1 MTQNNPIQPTIRTR
15 FAPSPTG
22 YLHIGGARTALYSW
36 LYAKH
41 HAGINVLRI
50 EDTDLERSTPEAVT
64 AILEGLNWLGLNFD
78 EGPFYQTQRFDRY
91 KEVIAQMLQ
100 AGTAYY
106 CYCSKESLEAMRARA
121 EVNKEKPRYDGTWR
135 PEPNKILP
143 PIPED
148 VSPVVRFK
156 NPSMGVTVFDDLIHG
171 TISFDNTELDDLI
184 IARADGTPTYNF
196 CVVVDDMDMAITHV
210 VRGDDHINN
219 TPRQI
224 NILKALNVP
233 VPQYAHVA
241 MILGDDGEKLSKR
254 KQSVGV
260 MQFCDEGYLP
270 EAVLNYLVRLGWS
283 AGDKE
288 FFSIDEMIALFDL
301 KDVNKSASAFNTSK
315 LLWLNQ
321 HYMMALSPE
330 ELAMRLI
337 PYLNTINIDPTDMVY
352 LADAAVAHVARC
364 HTLVE
369 LAQMIAYLYEDF
381 TEYDIDSKVQHL
393 TSNSKPVLE
402 ALKKNIELCENWD
415 QETLNTLIKQT
426 TKTLNVK
433 MGQIGMPMRTAI
445 VGRASSPNLDIT
457 LYLVG
462 KERAIMR
469 LNRAIS
475 VC

>member
-1 MTQNNPIQPTIRTR
+1 MTQNSQTQPMIRTR

-41 HAGINVLRI
+41 NAGINVLRI
-50 EDTDLERSTPEAVT
+50 EDTDLERSTPEAVA
-64 AILEGLNWLGLNFD
+64 AIIEGLNWLGLTFD
-78 EGPFYQTQRFDRY
+78 EGPYYQTHRFDRY
-91 KEVIAQMLQ
+91 KEVIAGMLE

-106 CYCSKESLEAMRARA
+106 CYCSRDALEAMRARA
-121 EVNKEKPRYDGTWR
+121 EANKEKPRYDGTWR
-135 PEPNKILP
+135 PEAGKVLP
-143 PIPED
+143 PIPEGIL
-148 VSPVVRFK
+148 PVVRFK
-156 NPSMGVTVFDDLIHG
+156 NPVTGVTTFEDLIHG
-171 TISFDNTELDDLI
+171 TISFENTELDDLI

-260 MQFCDEGYLP
+260 MQFCDEGYFP

-288 FFSIDEMIALFDL
+288 LFSVDEMIALFDL

-321 HYMMALSPE
+321 QYMMGLSPE
-330 ELAMRLI
+330 VLATRLL
-337 PYLNTINIDPTDMVY
+337 PYLNTINIHPTDMLY
-352 LADAAVAHVARC
+352 LAEAAVAHVARC

-381 TEYDIDSKVQHL
+381 SEYDTESKTQHL
-393 TSNSKPVLE
+393 TPDSKPVLE
-402 ALKKNIELCENWD
+402 ALKDAIETCEQWD
-415 QETLNTLIKQT
+415 KETLNGLIKQT
-426 TKTLNVK
+426 AKALNVK
-433 MGQIGMPMRTAI
+433 MGQVGMPMRTAI
-445 VGRASSPNLDIT
+445 VGRASSPNLDVT

-462 KERAIMR
+462 KERAIAR
-469 LNRAIS
+469 LSRAIAVS
-475 VC
+475 